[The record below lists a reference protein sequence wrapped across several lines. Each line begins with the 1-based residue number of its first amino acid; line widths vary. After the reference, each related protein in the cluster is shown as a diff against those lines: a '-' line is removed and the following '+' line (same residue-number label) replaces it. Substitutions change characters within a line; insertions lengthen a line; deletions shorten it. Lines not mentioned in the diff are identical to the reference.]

1 MFPMTTCCMH
11 YDITGEHMKP
21 TTRMWTMFIGPSTTT
36 EPLEVGVVADDEGTA
51 IIHAMKAREKFLK
64 GWWIK

>member
-1 MFPMTTCCMH
+1 
-11 YDITGEHMKP
+11 
-21 TTRMWTMFIGPSTTT
+21 MFIGPSTTT
-36 EPLEVGVVADDEGTA
+36 EPLEVGVVADDGGTA